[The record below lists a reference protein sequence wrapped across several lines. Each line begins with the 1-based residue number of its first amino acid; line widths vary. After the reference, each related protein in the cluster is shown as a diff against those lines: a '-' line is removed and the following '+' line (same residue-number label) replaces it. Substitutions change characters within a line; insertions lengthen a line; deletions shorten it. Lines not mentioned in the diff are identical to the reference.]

1 MAQWVKNPTAAVWIA
16 AVAHI
21 KSLAWELPYAVDV
34 FIIFFFFFYAFSGPH
49 LQYMEVPRLGVK
61 LGLQLL
67 AYTTATAMGYPNL
80 ICDLYHSSWQHRI
93 LYPLSEARD

>member
-34 FIIFFFFFYAFSGPH
+34 FIIFFFFFLCFF
-49 LQYMEVPRLGVK
+49 R
-61 LGLQLL
+61 
-67 AYTTATAMGYPNL
+67 ATPAVYG
-80 ICDLYHSSWQHRI
+80 SSQ
-93 LYPLSEARD
+93 ARG